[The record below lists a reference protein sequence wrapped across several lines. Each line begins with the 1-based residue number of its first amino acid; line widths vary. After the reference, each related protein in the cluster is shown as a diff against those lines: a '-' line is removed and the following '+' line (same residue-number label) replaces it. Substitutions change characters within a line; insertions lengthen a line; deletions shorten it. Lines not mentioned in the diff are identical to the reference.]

1 MKSDEGKEETPLH
14 DRSRLVSAGVRSYCR
29 SQIIFTAHMN
39 FSVEMED
46 RDADSDFQ

>member
-1 MKSDEGKEETPLH
+1 MKSDEGKEQTPRH
-14 DRSRLVSAGVRSYCR
+14 DRSRLVSAGVSR